1 MKALFPI
8 CSLVVAVLWVL
19 PANAQVNVAQFHNH
33 ASRDGLYI
41 DSAFTL
47 SAAAKL
53 TREGTTVRFE
63 FAIHVPEDE
72 TSFYVFHAP
81 SAHHS
86 ALAAQDA
93 GLVAIRVV
101 EALMSKGTEQ

>member
-1 MKALFPI
+1 MPNY
-8 CSLVVAVLWVL
+8 VVETYL
-19 PANAQVNVAQFHNH
+19 
-33 ASRDGLYI
+33 SRGQTRERRAHEDRVR
-41 DSAFTL
+41 A
-47 SAAAKL
+47 AAAKL

-72 TSFYVFHAP
+72 TSFYIFEAP

-93 GLVAIRVV
+93 GLDAIRVV
-101 EALMSKGTEQ
+101 EALTSKGTEQ